1 MQNTPQKHL
10 QSNAL
15 KLHAHFVRMQSN
27 ALQSSALHRGLRGYR
42 RGKARS
48 LRSRAF
54 GLGTSGRGP
63 SALGTSGRGPS
74 ALGTSGRGPAAWEHL
89 VAAVPLVL

>member
-1 MQNTPQKHL
+1 
-10 QSNAL
+10 
-15 KLHAHFVRMQSN
+15 MQSN

-54 GLGTSGRGP
+54 GLGNIWSRLRGSGRDRCKMRRK
-63 SALGTSGRGPS
+63 RGP
-74 ALGTSGRGPAAWEHL
+74 L
-89 VAAVPLVL
+89 PLRLENFPMKFFPLNFFPLKFFPLKFFPLKFLPMNFYR